1 MKNEI
6 KTIKCIK
13 TLFAIV
19 WIAILIFSVVLL
31 LKEKAHYI
39 LIIINFVSGVAIIA
53 LLQILQNASTRIEA
67 LSILLCDKKT
77 ITEQELNNM
86 QTNIDMHLTAKA
98 KEEIKSTTVCINC
111 GATIAK
117 DIDKC
122 PFCDKR
128 IKALP
133 NSNQNTE

>member
-1 MKNEI
+1 MI
-6 KTIKCIK
+6 KIIK
-13 TLFAIV
+13 
-19 WIAILIFSVVLL
+19 VV
-31 LKEKAHYI
+31 AT
-39 LIIINFVSGVAIIA
+39 IA
-53 LLQILQNASTRIEA
+53 LLAAIITTIVMSVKGAVHVIVPIAIGLLAIPSFLMMQILQNASTRIEA

-77 ITEQELNNM
+77 ITEQELNNA
-86 QTNIDMHLTAKA
+86 QTNIDVHLTAKT
-98 KEEIKSTTVCINC
+98 KEELKSTTVCINC

-122 PFCDKR
+122 PFCNKR

>member
-6 KTIKCIK
+6 RLIKFIK
-13 TLFAIV
+13 IVAAI
-19 WIAILIFSVVLL
+19 AFL
-31 LKEKAHYI
+31 
-39 LIIINFVSGVAIIA
+39 VAIIITIVMA
-53 LLQILQNASTRIEA
+53 VKGTIHLIVPVAIGLLAIPSFLMMQILQNASTRIEA

-77 ITEQELNNM
+77 ITEQEINNM

-98 KEEIKSTTVCINC
+98 KEEIKSTTVCMNC

-122 PFCDKR
+122 PFCDKG